1 MSRSVLG
8 NINLPRELGP
18 LIPRLY
24 DLFRATDRELAK
36 RAYRGEATWNPAS
49 IADGDNATTTVTVMD
64 AQVGDAVHV
73 FPPYT
78 LSGLGVSGYVSADN
92 VVTIVL
98 NNNTGGAVDFAEG
111 AWRVSVEK
119 W

>member
-1 MSRSVLG
+1 MSKSVLG
-8 NINLPRELGP
+8 NVNLSREPGL
-18 LIPRLY
+18 LLARLY
-24 DLFRATDRELAK
+24 DLFRSVDRELSK
-36 RAYRGEATWNPAS
+36 RAYRGEAVWDPAS
-49 IADGDNATTTVTVMD
+49 IADGDNATTTVDVRD
-64 AQVGDAVHV
+64 ARTGDAVMV

-92 VVTIVL
+92 TVTIVL
-98 NNNTGGAVDFAEG
+98 TNNTGGAVDLTEG